1 METLLTILGMAIVT
15 LFIRF
20 IPIVLLRREPAPL
33 ISRWLRFVPV
43 AVFTALVVPGLLVN
57 KGEIKL
63 GPELWVGMAGALV
76 AFKTRQVLLAILVG
90 LATYWLLRGM
100 GM

>member
-1 METLLTILGMAIVT
+1 METLLTILGMAIAT
-15 LFIRF
+15 LFIRL
-20 IPIVLLRREPAPL
+20 IPIVLLSREPAPL

-63 GPELWVGMAGALV
+63 GSKLWVGLTGVLV
-76 AFKTRQVLLAILVG
+76 AIKTRQVLLVILVG
-90 LATYWLLRGM
+90 LATYWLLRGI